1 MSDETTQAI
10 FGDAVAA
17 SLEKPG
23 RPRRGLFG
31 WKKQPKDEPPPLT
44 HCEDCG
50 AELHGHYCSNCGQVA
65 VDYRRSFR
73 HVTADVAESFL
84 NWDSKFATTIGLL
97 LIRPG
102 WLTNQFVAGR
112 RTRYLHPL
120 RLYLLVSI
128 AFFLAARLIPVTA
141 PTIDKTELT
150 PEARSKVEEA
160 MKKMPNLPKDVRTEV
175 NKALDEAAGT
185 PAQTESAVAKSSEV
199 APDAAPQTGP
209 SPKSKPVKK
218 NRQKLIVFDDHR
230 GPQGPFEM
238 WMDRQVKAKLGEDGT
253 KLQLFT
259 ETLRSN
265 ISTMMLFCIPLFAFV
280 LKILYIRQRRFY
292 IEHLVYA
299 LHIHSFLYLAVLVT
313 VVSSMATQRWVPV
326 LRTPLIWILWI
337 AVVVQIF
344 LSIRQVYHQGWFM
357 TTFKF
362 FFGGFIYL
370 FVLISALAITAIATF
385 ALP

>member
-23 RPRRGLFG
+23 RHGLFNR
-31 WKKQPKDEPPPLT
+31 KKRTKDEPARLT

-50 AELHGHYCSNCGQVA
+50 TELHGHYCSKCGQVA

-73 HVTADVAESFL
+73 HVIADVAESFL
-84 NWDSKFATTIGLL
+84 NWDSKFVTTIGLL

-102 WLTNQFVAGR
+102 WLTNQFVSGR

-128 AFFLAARLIPVTA
+128 VFFLCARLIPTNTE
-141 PTIDKTELT
+141 PSDKAALT
-150 PEARSKVEEA
+150 PEARARVEEA
-160 MKKMPNLPKDVRTEV
+160 MKKAPNLPDHVRAEV
-175 NKALDEAAGT
+175 NKALEEAETSPPTDPGA
-185 PAQTESAVAKSSEV
+185 AKSSGT
-199 APDAAPQTGP
+199 PTAAEPQTGQ
-209 SPKSKPVKK
+209 SPTKTPGKK
-218 NRQKLIVFDDHR
+218 R
-230 GPQGPFEM
+230 GHSRLQFGDENGPHGPFET
-238 WMDRQVKAKLGEDGT
+238 WMQQRAKNKLGGDGT
-253 KLQLFT
+253 NVQLFV

-280 LKILYIRQRRFY
+280 LKILYIRQRRYY

-299 LHIHSFLYLAVLVT
+299 LHIHSFFYFAVVLTAFSALA
-313 VVSSMATQRWVPV
+313 ANRWAPV
-326 LRTPLIWILWI
+326 LETPLIWFSSI
-337 AVVVQIF
+337 AIVVQVF
-344 LSIRQVYHQGWFM
+344 LSIRQVYRQGWFV

-362 FFGGFIYL
+362 FLGGFIYL
-370 FVLISALAITAIATF
+370 FVLIAALAATAIATI